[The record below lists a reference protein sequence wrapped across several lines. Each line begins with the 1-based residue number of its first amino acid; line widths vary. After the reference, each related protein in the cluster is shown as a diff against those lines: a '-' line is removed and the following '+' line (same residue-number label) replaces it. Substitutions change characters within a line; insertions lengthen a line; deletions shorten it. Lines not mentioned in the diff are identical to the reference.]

1 MTVEAST
8 LPNDPVEVAEPLTV
22 PLLSIVSVCGE
33 VTLNAPNEP
42 VDNAEPLINVPEPL
56 RTVCAT
62 KPPLILAFSRVVV
75 RVEKLELD
83 SVIEPEPS
91 NRLTLLLNEELV
103 SVNEP
108 LIVVFEVDPKDES
121 QTPAA
126 IVPTEVIFVCAA
138 VTKVP
143 LIVDASVLP
152 NEPVEV
158 ALPLTVPLLS
168 IVSVCGEVTLN
179 EAKDPVESDEP
190 LISVPE
196 PLSTVWATKPP
207 LILAF
212 SSVVALV
219 LNEELD
225 SVIEPLPSSN
235 PTLVENDPLSVCS
248 ESTLLSS
255 VVTLVLYDDETSTK
269 LETLIPDTSIAP
281 NEPVEVVEPL
291 T

>member
-1 MTVEAST
+1 
-8 LPNDPVEVAEPLTV
+8 
-22 PLLSIVSVCGE
+22 
-33 VTLNAPNEP
+33 
-42 VDNAEPLINVPEPL
+42 
-56 RTVCAT
+56 
-62 KPPLILAFSRVVV
+62 
-75 RVEKLELD
+75 
-83 SVIEPEPS
+83 
-91 NRLTLLLNEELV
+91 
-103 SVNEP
+103 
-108 LIVVFEVDPKDES
+108 
-121 QTPAA
+121 
-126 IVPTEVIFVCAA
+126 
-138 VTKVP
+138 VP

-168 IVSVCGEVTLN
+168 IVNVCGEVTLN

-225 SVIEPLPSSN
+225 SVIEPLPSSS